1 MRKES
6 RQGKTKRNSAT
17 ITETKSTKARRR
29 VTKRTKTISSS
40 STSTKA
46 RKGGAMREG
55 AFALVDCLGFT
66 GIWKRGDYRSAEQR
80 KEYQQLLLEKL
91 KMVRQEVPKLVKSG
105 VRPYKYFSDPVVVG
119 VYMLSDSVAISLQY
133 DEDLPPKG
141 RYKNYLVWLI
151 CEATIKVLDRFR
163 KDKPELVL
171 RGCIT
176 YGEHVS
182 EGNFI
187 VGPAVDDAAEN
198 MEVAQGAFVWLH
210 PTAWNKYRQCIK
222 TTEATIEKLKDT
234 HDHEELLLIR
244 DLKRALEKPLV
255 VDNYKMPLK
264 IGGHLQCPVLNPLAF
279 HKTEPEQQK
288 VIRECLE
295 AMSGNQ
301 LDVLLKRQYTKEF
314 LEEAKVAREAHRAR
328 YTKFIDSLG

>member
-1 MRKES
+1 
-6 RQGKTKRNSAT
+6 
-17 ITETKSTKARRR
+17 
-29 VTKRTKTISSS
+29 
-40 STSTKA
+40 
-46 RKGGAMREG
+46 MREG
-55 AFALVDCLGFT
+55 AFALVDCLGFK
-66 GIWKRGDYRSAEQR
+66 GIWKRGDYRSAEQL
-80 KEYQQLLLEKL
+80 KEYQEILLEKL
-91 KMVRQEVPKLVKSG
+91 KMVRKEVRKLVKSG
-105 VRPYKYFSDPVVVG
+105 VRPYKHFSEPVVVG
-119 VYMLSDSVAISLQY
+119 VYILSDSVAISLQY
-133 DEDLPPKG
+133 NDDLPPRG

-151 CEATIKVLDRFR
+151 CEATIKVLERYR
-163 KDKPELVL
+163 KDKPALVL

-176 YGEHVS
+176 YGEHVC

-198 MEVAQGAFVWLH
+198 LGAAQGAFVWLH
-210 PTAWNKYRQCIK
+210 PTAWDKYRQCIK
-222 TTEATIEKLKDT
+222 TTEATIEKLKNT
-234 HDHEELLLIR
+234 HDHEESLLIR

-264 IGGHLQCPVLNPLAF
+264 IGGRLQCPVLNPLAF
-279 HKTEPEQQK
+279 HKTEREQQK

-301 LDVLLKRQYTKEF
+301 LDVWLKHQYTKEF